1 MDLSPF
7 FLPVK
12 NLVPIEVAA
21 ALIFTK
27 AGLLIAQRPPGV
39 HLAGLWEFPGGK
51 REPAESYERCLVR
64 EIREELGCEVT
75 VGPLLHEEDHDYP
88 EKRVRI
94 RFFKCSLA
102 SGEPQAL
109 GCATFRWVLSS
120 DLLHYTFPEADQ
132 ALLEHLLEHPEWW
145 VSE

>member
-1 MDLSPF
+1 
-7 FLPVK
+7 
-12 NLVPIEVAA
+12 
-21 ALIFTK
+21 
-27 AGLLIAQRPPGV
+27 
-39 HLAGLWEFPGGK
+39 
-51 REPAESYERCLVR
+51 
-64 EIREELGCEVT
+64 
-75 VGPLLHEEDHDYP
+75 VGPLLHEEDHVYP

-102 SGEPQAL
+102 SGDPQAL
-109 GCATFRWVLSS
+109 GCATFRWVLPS